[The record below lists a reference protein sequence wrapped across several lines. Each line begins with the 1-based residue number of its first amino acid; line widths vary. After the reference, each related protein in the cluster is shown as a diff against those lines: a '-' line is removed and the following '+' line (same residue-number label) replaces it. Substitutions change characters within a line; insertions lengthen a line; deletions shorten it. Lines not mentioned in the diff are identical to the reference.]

1 MVRAM
6 IDQRTT
12 GIARPDDDASMR
24 WLERALAL
32 IALGVGIL
40 LAVLR

>member
-1 MVRAM
+1 M
-6 IDQRTT
+6 IDQRQAR
-12 GIARPDDDASMR
+12 IATPDEDASMR

-32 IALGVGIL
+32 VTLAVGVL